1 MPGTSSGAATVG
13 DGLTAP
19 PRRARSPRGP
29 APHPWVRKEN
39 GNRARDVK
47 TEPHAKLVRGCP
59 WPHHSQPPKDGTP
72 PPNAHQ
78 GRASDRAWYVHT
90 AGCCSATQ
98 RGEAPA
104 RGAPRCLTRTPL
116 STRDGTPALLLR
128 RVRRGGREPSARWE
142 PRGPA
147 PRPWACS
154 LQRTRRGHSGPSSR
168 DRLAAPSSRPRPR
181 LAAPAPPRPP
191 SRGHPLA
198 GRHWTR
204 LLRGPFRPI
213 AVPEGPRASAPGVSP
228 GGPPRPRQARGPAPR
243 PGGAAGGSD
252 FKRILKA
259 RDTSWCVVLM
269 SCAF

>member
-1 MPGTSSGAATVG
+1 MLAGDVQRRGRRGRWPDGAPQKSRVT
-13 DGLTAP
+13 TWPRAP
-19 PRRARSPRGP
+19 PLGTQGKREQSKRR
-29 APHPWVRKEN
+29 EN
-39 GNRARDVK
+39 GAPRKTGPRLSLAASFSTAERRD
-47 TEPHAKLVRGCP
+47 
-59 WPHHSQPPKDGTP
+59 P

-98 RGEAPA
+98 RGDAPA

-168 DRLAAPSSRPRPR
+168 DR